1 MKKLN
6 IRLLK
11 RNHELYKKFKIQE
24 RLNLCL
30 IREEDNAFRRNM
42 RAVNFIDEKL
52 KWNENAICKSNM
64 LEWHLKE
71 IRKILTMYEE
81 DNVLAEVNRRDND

>member
-42 RAVNFIDEKL
+42 KAVEYIDKNM
-52 KWNENAICKSNM
+52 KKSM
-64 LEWHLKE
+64 CSHLGE
-71 IRKILTMYEE
+71 IRKILTMYKEE
-81 DNVLAEVNRRDND
+81 NVLAEVNKGGNNE

>member
-24 RLNLCL
+24 RLNFCL

-42 RAVNFIDEKL
+42 KAVEYIDKNM
-52 KWNENAICKSNM
+52 KKSM
-64 LEWHLKE
+64 CSHLGE

-81 DNVLAEVNRRDND
+81 ENVLVEVNKEDK